1 MLSLKSLIFL
11 YKIIDNRC
19 DVVLGQKAAVV
30 MSRSIGD
37 APDFLLSRAT
47 SVLLSTGIHF
57 LKKKKLYVL
66 IFQCKYT
73 RELTFENLCHEL
85 V

>member
-1 MLSLKSLIFL
+1 M
-11 YKIIDNRC
+11 
-19 DVVLGQKAAVV
+19 VV
-30 MSRSIGD
+30 SRIMGD